1 MRLARPHSWPTGA
14 LARRASSHKVGRLH
28 LEHKRH
34 TEVDLGQGRA
44 YRYALESGSVHADG
58 DPSCSR
64 INLAGGR
71 GGGIDCMLV
80 RRCVCVVGVVDVFV
94 LVRRCRYAN
103 NRVKTRWGL

>member
-71 GGGIDCMLV
+71 GGGDRLYAGKKMCM
-80 RRCVCVVGVVDVFV
+80 R
-94 LVRRCRYAN
+94 RRCRG
-103 NRVKTRWGL
+103 RVRAGSSVSLREQ

>member
-44 YRYALESGSVHADG
+44 YRYALENENVHADD

-64 INLAGGR
+64 IISRKGDVMQNKEVYAF
-71 GGGIDCMLV
+71 
-80 RRCVCVVGVVDVFV
+80 VDIVDWFV